1 MKVNFLNFSNPQDH
15 RYFLLTGN
23 ELILKE
29 DAVNT
34 ILHDLKNNGFKE
46 KVPIYQDDLDKVQE
60 IISKN
65 VGGSLFQENLIIHIK
80 HISGKFPE
88 KIKLILENNEIFQ
101 SANIALIIESSIEK
115 NPATGTW
122 IKSFDANGLIIN
134 CNKLKLVEEKIWLK
148 RQLDFLPKD
157 LLPIFGGSIFQNNE
171 SNLLGQK
178 NEVEILKL
186 LFLGQEGENLK
197 TDHIIFGSGITAF
210 ELEDLLITRNFK
222 KALQTIHFMRE
233 NDKQN
238 SAPIIWIIAKVIN
251 SCLSS
256 LKSSNKKS
264 ALINSGVWSS
274 KINLYLN
281 LIKQS
286 KDNEFSNLSEEILKI
301 DLINKG
307 LLKAETWEQIERVIL
322 KLQDATA

>member
-1 MKVNFLNFSNPQDH
+1 M
-15 RYFLLTGN
+15 
-23 ELILKE
+23 
-29 DAVNT
+29 
-34 ILHDLKNNGFKE
+34 
-46 KVPIYQDDLDKVQE
+46 
-60 IISKN
+60 
-65 VGGSLFQENLIIHIK
+65 
-80 HISGKFPE
+80 
-88 KIKLILENNEIFQ
+88 
-101 SANIALIIESSIEK
+101 
-115 NPATGTW
+115 
-122 IKSFDANGLIIN
+122 
-134 CNKLKLVEEKIWLK
+134 
-148 RQLDFLPKD
+148 PKD

-178 NEVEILKL
+178 NEVALLKL

-222 KALQTIHFMRE
+222 KALQTINFMRE

-238 SAPIIWIIAKVIN
+238 SAPIVWIIAKVIN
-251 SCLSS
+251 SCLST
-256 LKSSNKKS
+256 LNASNKKS

-274 KINLYLN
+274 KINLYLS
-281 LIKQS
+281 LIKKS
-286 KDNEFSNLSEEILKI
+286 KDNEFLNLSEEILKI